1 MAATKGA
8 GAKAGVT
15 SAARDA
21 AQELGDGLQRLET
34 ESRALRKR
42 YVDVLVSEG
51 VLTSRDVSTLKKI
64 ERRLRERGKNHR
76 YRAST

>member
-21 AQELGDGLQRLET
+21 AQELGSGLQRLEI
-34 ESRALRKR
+34 ESTALKKR
-42 YVDVLVSEG
+42 YVDLLVGEG
-51 VLTSRDVSTLKKI
+51 VLSPRDVSTLKKI
-64 ERRLRERGKNHR
+64 HHRLYERGKNHR
-76 YRAST
+76 YRSSR